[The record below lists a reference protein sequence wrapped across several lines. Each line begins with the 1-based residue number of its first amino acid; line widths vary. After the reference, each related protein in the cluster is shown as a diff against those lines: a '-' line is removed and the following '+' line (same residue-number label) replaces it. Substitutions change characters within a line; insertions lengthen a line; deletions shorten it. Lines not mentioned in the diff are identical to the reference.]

1 MDFIIKSYKV
11 PVDRTLKQPSFQ
23 EVVLDADNLVKKEEV
38 EIKFS
43 HLIPVEATKIN
54 DYNKRQLA
62 MASNDSTIKTITR
75 KVLCKPSKLT

>member
-11 PVDRTLKQPSFQ
+11 PVDRTSEEASFK
-23 EVVLDADNLVKKEEV
+23 EVVLDADNLIKEEEV

-54 DYNKRQLA
+54 NYNSRQLVI
-62 MASNDSTIKTITR
+62 ASSDDNIETITR
-75 KVLCKPSKLT
+75 KVLCKPQ